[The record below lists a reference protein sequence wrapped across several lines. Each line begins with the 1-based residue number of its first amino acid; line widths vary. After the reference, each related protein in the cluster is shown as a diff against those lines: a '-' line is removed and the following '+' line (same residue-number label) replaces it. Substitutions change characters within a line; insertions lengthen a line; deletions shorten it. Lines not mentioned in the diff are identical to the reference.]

1 MLAKLIK
8 GDINKRDRQESG
20 FTIVEVMIVLAIAG
34 LILAIVFIAV
44 PALQRNARDTQRR
57 ADISAIQGA
66 IATYSGNN
74 NGATPTT
81 TAEITEAITGINLGF
96 YDETIPAVTNI
107 PVAKT
112 LVISA
117 ARDRS
122 GTIANPALLT
132 NVQSEVLIDGAVL
145 IPEGEC
151 LASLSG
157 TPVAKG
163 TAITVGFANL
173 IEHGSVRSY
182 ALVYALES
190 DLNIVCVDN
199 I

>member
-57 ADISAIQGA
+57 GDIGAIQGA

-74 NGATPTT
+74 NGAIPTSNTEMTTALTGIGLNFYDATVASGSAPAAKTLSVSGALAPRTGAVTSPAALTAGQPEVFTDGAVYVPEAECTTT
-81 TAEITEAITGINLGF
+81 TAS
-96 YDETIPAVTNI
+96 
-107 PVAKT
+107 KT
-112 LVISA
+112 
-117 ARDRS
+117 
-122 GTIANPALLT
+122 
-132 NVQSEVLIDGAVL
+132 
-145 IPEGEC
+145 
-151 LASLSG
+151 ASTL
-157 TPVAKG
+157 
-163 TAITVGFANL
+163 TVGYGGVL
-173 IEHGSVRSY
+173 EYGSVRSY
-182 ALVYALES
+182 AVVYALES
-190 DLNIVCVDN
+190 DPDLVCVDN